1 MINLFKNRSPMLW
14 ALILMTM
21 LVLAWS
27 FPSARGLIEIAFP
40 GVSLALASLT
50 VVARNRE
57 LYRQG
62 KLARGALVG
71 HSLFDVSSL
80 VLAMAAA
87 GWLASSTTGRFIT
100 SQAGSGLVTI
110 AVVLAASLLGGI
122 GIGLLMKRIR
132 RRVLAN

>member
-1 MINLFKNRSPMLW
+1 
-14 ALILMTM
+14 
-21 LVLAWS
+21 
-27 FPSARGLIEIAFP
+27 
-40 GVSLALASLT
+40 VSLALASLT

-62 KLARGALVG
+62 RLARGGLVG
-71 HSLFDVSSL
+71 HSLFDVVSI

-87 GWLASSTTGRFIT
+87 GWLASSTTARFIA

-110 AVVLAASLLGGI
+110 AAVIVASLLGGI